1 MDLNGVVDKV
11 GEEVGDG
18 GVDVQQILVHQVLD
32 GVVGGVHLGVG
43 RQVVQGVGGDGG
55 AVGLGGAVGVVGV
68 HSAPGVGVDH
78 LTVLDDGQ
86 LGGGEAVVN
95 VVLDHGVDQV
105 QGLGVQTRGGQGA
118 GVVGLVHHGG
128 VVDCHGEGA
137 VGVDVG
143 DAELHAVAAVAGHA
157 GHVHSV
163 DAVLAG
169 QVGVVH
175 LHAVDEDADALVAAD
190 LVGAVAHL
198 DVQGALALIAVK
210 PGAGVVVNGGGGAG
224 GGVGAGQEHIVLV
237 SAAEGGARRGIG
249 IGGDPHGGQAGG
261 GGGGAVGD
269 DGVDARLELLGP
281 GLGIGLVLLLGHVD
295 IHKVVGVLQGQLGV
309 GLGDLAPALLGDGHH
324 QVHQGEGVVHV
335 GGLVIGVG
343 VLHHQADAVVGHLEG
358 HGVHSVHAG
367 AHGVIDQ
374 AHHGAQTAQDHV
386 VGVEVVGVNR
396 VVNNGGVLLVGQQH
410 HNQVVLGVNDG
421 EGAGPALVADGGV
434 GGLDAEVAFAAQLG
448 LPPPA
453 QAPGGSAQAL
463 GLGELVHDVLAEELV
478 AAVAAGQHDGGQLG
492 QVLGVGEQTGVAG
505 DAAHGVVGLL
515 VVDLALDGVLSDI
528 LEADNA
534 VAGVAVE
541 LGGGAVVLV
550 KAVLEGIVGDV
561 GQAHGV
567 PEGLLQE
574 LVQAHAGDLLDDE
587 AQQHVVHV
595 GVDGLAARLIGQGRG
610 QHHLEG
616 GLTVLGEQGV
626 GHALLR
632 LLGDL
637 IELVVVVL
645 GIGVKAGLVHQDV
658 PDGQLGLPLQ
668 DLGLLLFGGALLE
681 DGLALVV
688 ELGEE
693 LGDGVV
699 QGDVVHAGALGQHV
713 LQGVVDGVHLGVG
726 RQVVQGVG
734 GDGNVVL
741 VVLLNPGA
749 VGVIAV
755 DGAPGVGVDH
765 LAVLHHGQLGAGEAV
780 LHLGGDE
787 VVDDAQNLLAHA
799 HVGGHTLDDGG
810 VGDAD
815 SDSALQSG
823 GGDGGDLNGVG
834 AVDGQVGDVHL
845 VGVAASHDGGVHLG
859 VVDEQTQAG
868 DTLGQGDV
876 QLTLIGVAV
885 KAVQAVH
892 GQGIIHIPGPVGEGD
907 LSLPVLT
914 GQGSPGHTAA
924 CGGCAGAFCCCGRRS
939 QREGQRGGE
948 N

>member
-1 MDLNGVVDKV
+1 M
-11 GEEVGDG
+11 G
-18 GVDVQQILVHQVLD
+18 GL
-32 GVVGGVHLGVG
+32 
-43 RQVVQGVGGDGG
+43 
-55 AVGLGGAVGVVGV
+55 
-68 HSAPGVGVDH
+68 
-78 LTVLDDGQ
+78 
-86 LGGGEAVVN
+86 
-95 VVLDHGVDQV
+95 
-105 QGLGVQTRGGQGA
+105 
-118 GVVGLVHHGG
+118 
-128 VVDCHGEGA
+128 
-137 VGVDVG
+137 
-143 DAELHAVAAVAGHA
+143 
-157 GHVHSV
+157 
-163 DAVLAG
+163 
-169 QVGVVH
+169 
-175 LHAVDEDADALVAAD
+175 
-190 LVGAVAHL
+190 
-198 DVQGALALIAVK
+198 
-210 PGAGVVVNGGGGAG
+210 
-224 GGVGAGQEHIVLV
+224 
-237 SAAEGGARRGIG
+237 
-249 IGGDPHGGQAGG
+249 
-261 GGGGAVGD
+261 
-269 DGVDARLELLGP
+269 
-281 GLGIGLVLLLGHVD
+281 
-295 IHKVVGVLQGQLGV
+295 VVGVLV
-309 GLGDLAPALLGDGHH
+309 A
-324 QVHQGEGVVHV
+324 
-335 GGLVIGVG
+335 
-343 VLHHQADAVVGHLEG
+343 HHQADAVVGHLEG

-374 AHHGAQTAQDHV
+374 AHHGAQGAQDHV
-386 VGVEVVGVNR
+386 VGVEVVGVHIG
-396 VVNNGGVLLVGQQH
+396 VDNGGVLLVGQQH

-434 GGLDAEVAFAAQLG
+434 GGLQAEVAAAAQLG

-453 QAPGGSAQAL
+453 QTPGGSVQAL

-492 QVLGVGEQTGVAG
+492 QVLGVGEQARVAG

-574 LVQAHAGDLLDDE
+574 LIQTHAGDLLDDE

-626 GHALLR
+626 VHALLGQ
-632 LLGDL
+632 LGDL
-637 IELVVVVL
+637 VELVVVVL
-645 GIGVKAGLVHQDV
+645 GIGVKAGLVHQNV
-658 PDGQLGLPLQ
+658 TDGQLGLPLE

-688 ELGEE
+688 KLGEE

-699 QGDVVHAGALGQHV
+699 QGDVVHVGALGEHV

-734 GDGNVVL
+734 GDGDIVL
-741 VVLLNPGA
+741 VALLNPGA
-749 VGVIAV
+749 VGVVAV
-755 DGAPGVGVDH
+755 DGAPGVGVDQ
-765 LAVLHHGQLGAGEAV
+765 LAVLHNGQLGAGEAV

-799 HVGGHTLDDGG
+799 HFGGQTGDDGG

-815 SDSALQSG
+815 GNGARQSG

-845 VGVAASHDGGVHLG
+845 VGAAALHGGGVHLG

-868 DTLGQGDV
+868 DVLRQGDV
-876 QLTLIGVAV
+876 QIALIGVAV

-892 GQGIIHIPGPVGEGD
+892 GQGIVHIPGPVGEGD
-907 LSLPVLT
+907 LGLPALL
-914 GQGSPGHTAA
+914 GKGGLGHSAGRAPRSAGTA
-924 CGGCAGAFCCCGRRS
+924 
-939 QREGQRGGE
+939 
-948 N
+948 